1 MRWSVSAFG
10 ALVGVLALMGC
21 GSAAMEKDYLG
32 EANAICA
39 SAQKRLDKIPR
50 PSSPAE
56 VRSVTKREL
65 AVRKDAIDQLGE
77 LAAPIDIAGGADEV
91 FKDLETRQEHA
102 RAVMKAAEDKDE
114 KKLREI
120 KQKARTESALQ
131 AGRARATGLGDCA
144 EL

>member
-1 MRWSVSAFG
+1 MRWTISGFG

-21 GSAAMEKDYLG
+21 GSAEKKDYLR

-50 PSSPAE
+50 PSSLAQ
-56 VRSVTKREL
+56 VSRVTKREL
-65 AVRKDAIDQLGE
+65 AVRKDAIAQLGE
-77 LAAPIDIAGGADEV
+77 LAPPVEIAGGADAV
-91 FKDLETRQEHA
+91 FEDLETRQERA
-102 RAVMKAAEDKDE
+102 RAVLKAAEDKDE

-120 KQKARTESALQ
+120 KEEARTESAVEVW
-131 AGRARATGLGDCA
+131 RARAASLRDCS